1 MTSSAR
7 ARNRIS
13 SSSQWQRV
21 VSLTALKLLAT
32 GSCCVLATDGRDVD
46 QRDDR
51 AQTGS
56 MGAEDRFGSV
66 AMALGI
72 SLAASRCCRRTM
84 VSSAAAATAS
94 GPSAGSAKVILPVDT
109 VSTFRQGVALL
120 QG

>member
-1 MTSSAR
+1 MHAR
-7 ARNRIS
+7 ARNRIIIIPVAA
-13 SSSQWQRV
+13 RCFV
-21 VSLTALKLLAT
+21 DGPEVTRNGLL
-32 GSCCVLATDGRDVD
+32 LATDGRDAD

-120 QG
+120 QV